1 MADESLAALAVR
13 FGADTS
19 AAEQALRQFS
29 HFFQGI
35 MKEMTEGARGRYKK
49 NVVVDEAAAQV
60 ERIKQVQTEML
71 GAQAE
76 LEAKFLQQP
85 FSRSDF
91 MKMETMRNSGYSR
104 DADAY
109 EKSLYRKQDAE
120 SAHAKA
126 MSAVQAGQLDAARA
140 FYKVYLDLT
149 ESEEQKRERLI
160 LEAAARVRKQIV
172 AENEATLAAANKTL
186 LETQITDFA
195 KRLMDM
201 TRGYKG
207 VLEGM
212 PMTSRFSP
220 MLEEGG
226 RLGVKGPEMD
236 ALQELHSMDLQLQT
250 IRAAERRANLNGEY
264 DLAVELHKMAGDME
278 ASINR
283 SVHDKNMDNIDAEAR
298 ANIQAAR
305 DGAEATKAQDA
316 ATAAARVRTAQE
328 AERKMTMDRR
338 LVLAERL
345 RETLRDPTDP
355 SKGTFAREAARLE
368 NMVRF
373 EQQISQQF
381 GDPVKALEKE
391 QKKAAAVMGRAFATG
406 NKEMFDTAARAY
418 DGFGDRI
425 KQVTE
430 QKIVSGAANARYAV
444 MNLAYGVQ
452 DAATVYETSGFAG
465 AIRASAN
472 NMTALGSLMGEAAG
486 KAGDL
491 RAAFAAPEVALIAF
505 STALMI
511 GADAYAKYQKAEK
524 EFLEQRKKIL
534 DDFNRARQ
542 DSVDAA
548 GERVDI
554 EQKLRDLETG
564 SPEQARAAVQ
574 AQGDLVE
581 QKEAELA
588 RAKELLAF
596 EEKRKNQLE
605 AQAKAAEK
613 RLADS
618 TSGNPLEATLPKGM
632 SDWLKSTRMRFEEAT
647 ADKLGIP
654 YINLADQA
662 ATARERA
669 DAANK
674 AYNDAKSRVR
684 ETTGELQKQDTLFGR
699 MVGVLQKTIGLE
711 SERGKQARDVAEF
724 EREQQ
729 EAAKNQKDRDREA
742 ERDKKRQDREKDKE
756 DRRRTKEEEAYER
769 RISDIAIAQAEK
781 IYANRQAQ
789 LKSVYDVPM
798 AGMAQAGSQEAANI
812 RARSMRREADAE
824 KKELQEQ
831 LKVSR
836 EQLDELK
843 AIREQMQPGYLVES
857 FKP

>member
-1 MADESLAALAVR
+1 MADESLAALAMR

-35 MKEMTEGARGRYKK
+35 MKDMTEGARGRYKK
-49 NVVVDEAAAQV
+49 NVVADEAAAQV

-160 LEAAARVRKQIV
+160 LEAAARVRKQLV

-236 ALQELHSMDLQLQT
+236 ALQELHRMDLQLQT

-283 SVHDKNMDNIDAEAR
+283 SVHDRNMDNIDAEAR

-338 LVLAERL
+338 LVQAERL

-381 GDPVKALEKE
+381 ADPVKALEKE

-406 NKEMFDTAARAY
+406 NKEMFDTSARAY

-472 NMTALGSLMGEAAG
+472 NMTALGSIMGEAAG

-511 GADAYAKYQKAEK
+511 GADAYARYQKAEA
-524 EFLEQRKKIL
+524 EF
-534 DDFNRARQ
+534 ARQ
-542 DSVDAA
+542 RRESMLIPKDIFAQQATAA
-548 GERVDI
+548 GEQVRQAQQVQAVRDSDYETAVNAVRAQNELVDAKQAEIDKARQRSQEAERQAKKI
-554 EQKLRDLETG
+554 EEQIRSENQARLDQEALVQGFREARPGETVGTEDESAFNARMAMLR
-564 SPEQARAAVQ
+564 EQLDAAKENARAA
-574 AQGDLVE
+574 
-581 QKEAELA
+581 KEAESGVTS
-588 RAKELLAF
+588 ELN
-596 EEKRKNQLE
+596 KQVQVLE
-605 AQAKAAEK
+605 QMIDA
-613 RLADS
+613 S
-618 TSGNPLEATLPKGM
+618 
-632 SDWLKSTRMRFEEAT
+632 EEARVANDRRLET
-647 ADKLGIP
+647 DRKVRAWEQ
-654 YINLADQA
+654 DQ
-662 ATARERA
+662 
-669 DAANK
+669 
-674 AYNDAKSRVR
+674 
-684 ETTGELQKQDTLFGR
+684 
-699 MVGVLQKTIGLE
+699 
-711 SERGKQARDVAEF
+711 
-724 EREQQ
+724 
-729 EAAKNQKDRDREA
+729 
-742 ERDKKRQDREKDKE
+742 RDKIRF
-756 DRRRTKEEEAYER
+756 
-769 RISDIAIAQAEK
+769 SDIAILQAEREV
-781 IYANRQAQ
+781 ANRQAQ

>member
-19 AAEQALRQFS
+19 AAEQSLRQFS

-60 ERIKQVQTEML
+60 ERIKQIQTEML

-76 LEAKFLQQP
+76 LEAKFSQQT

-160 LEAAARVRKQIV
+160 LEAAARVRKQLV

-236 ALQELHSMDLQLQT
+236 ALQELHRMDLQLQT

-283 SVHDKNMDNIDAEAR
+283 SVHDRNMDNIEAEAR

-305 DGAEATKAQDA
+305 DGAEATKAADA

-338 LVLAERL
+338 LVQAERL
-345 RETLRDPTDP
+345 RETLRDPADP

-472 NMTALGSLMGEAAG
+472 NMTALGSIMGEAAG

-511 GADAYAKYQKAEK
+511 GADAYARYQKAEA
-524 EFLEQRKKIL
+524 EF
-534 DDFNRARQ
+534 ARQ
-542 DSVDAA
+542 RRESMLIPKDIFAQQATAA
-548 GERVDI
+548 GEQVRQAQQVQAVRDSDYETAVNAVRAQNELVDAKQAEIDKARQRSQEAERQAKKI
-554 EQKLRDLETG
+554 EEQIRSENQARLDQEALVQGFREARPGETVGTEDESAFNARMAMLR
-564 SPEQARAAVQ
+564 EQLDAAKENARAA
-574 AQGDLVE
+574 
-581 QKEAELA
+581 KEAESGVTS
-588 RAKELLAF
+588 ELN
-596 EEKRKNQLE
+596 KQVQVLE
-605 AQAKAAEK
+605 QMIDA
-613 RLADS
+613 S
-618 TSGNPLEATLPKGM
+618 
-632 SDWLKSTRMRFEEAT
+632 EEARVANDRRLET
-647 ADKLGIP
+647 DRKVRAWEQ
-654 YINLADQA
+654 DQ
-662 ATARERA
+662 
-669 DAANK
+669 
-674 AYNDAKSRVR
+674 
-684 ETTGELQKQDTLFGR
+684 
-699 MVGVLQKTIGLE
+699 
-711 SERGKQARDVAEF
+711 
-724 EREQQ
+724 
-729 EAAKNQKDRDREA
+729 
-742 ERDKKRQDREKDKE
+742 RDKIRF
-756 DRRRTKEEEAYER
+756 
-769 RISDIAIAQAEK
+769 SDIAILQAEREV
-781 IYANRQAQ
+781 ANRQAQ

>member
-35 MKEMTEGARGRYKK
+35 MKDMTEGARGRYKK
-49 NVVVDEAAAQV
+49 NVVVDEAAAQA
-60 ERIKQVQTEML
+60 ERMKQVQNEIL

-76 LEAKFLQQP
+76 LQAKAKAQNQTLADTF
-85 FSRSDF
+85 
-91 MKMETMRNSGYSR
+91 KMEVMRNSGYGAMADDYER
-104 DADAY
+104 ALKRQKDADYALMQERKATYNKQY
-109 EKSLYRKQDAE
+109 E
-120 SAHAKA
+120 
-126 MSAVQAGQLDAARA
+126 DAAA
-140 FYKVYLDLT
+140 WHKVYLGLVET
-149 ESEEQKRERLI
+149 EEQKRARLLKDSADRI
-160 LEAAARVRKQIV
+160 RKQMV
-172 AENEATLAAANKTL
+172 ADNEATLAEASKAVL
-186 LETQITDFA
+186 QTQITDFA
-195 KRLMDM
+195 KRLMDQ

-220 MLEEGG
+220 MLEEGS

-236 ALQELHSMDLQLQT
+236 ALQELHRMDLQLQT

-264 DLAVELHKMAGDME
+264 ELAVELHKMAGDME

-338 LVLAERL
+338 LVQAERL

-355 SKGTFAREAARLE
+355 SKGTFAREALKLE

-373 EQQISQQF
+373 EQQIAQQF

-391 QKKAAAVMGRAFATG
+391 QRKAAAVMGRAFATG
-406 NKEMFDTAARAY
+406 NKEMFEIAARAY
-418 DGFGDRI
+418 DGFGDKI
-425 KQVTE
+425 KQVTD
-430 QKIVSGAANARYAV
+430 QKIVTGASNARYAV

-452 DAATVYETSGFAG
+452 DAATVFETSGFAG

-472 NMTALGSLMGEAAG
+472 NMTALGTIMGDAEA

-491 RAAFAAPEVALIAF
+491 RKAFAAPEVALIAF
-505 STALMI
+505 STALMM

-534 DDFNRARQ
+534 EDFNRARQ

-554 EQKLRDLETG
+554 EQKLRDLESG

-574 AQGDLVE
+574 AQGDLVD

-605 AQAKAAEK
+605 AAAKAAEK
-613 RLADS
+613 RL
-618 TSGNPLEATLPKGM
+618 TEATPATPFEAMLPKDM
-632 SDWLKSTRMRFEEAT
+632 SNWLKSVRMRFTEAG
-647 ADKLGIP
+647 AEKLGVP
-654 YINLADQA
+654 YKNLADEA

-729 EAAKNQKDRDREA
+729 ETAKTQKDRDREA
-742 ERDKKRQDREKDKE
+742 EREKDRQDREAKKAQ
-756 DRRRTKEEEAYER
+756 RVLTKQEEAYER

>member
-13 FGADTS
+13 FGADTT
-19 AAEQALRQFS
+19 AAEQSLRQFS

-49 NVVVDEAAAQV
+49 NVVVDEAAAQA
-60 ERIKQVQTEML
+60 ERMKQVQNEIL

-76 LEAKFLQQP
+76 LQAKAKAQNQTLADTF
-85 FSRSDF
+85 
-91 MKMETMRNSGYSR
+91 KMEVMRNSGYGAMADDYER
-104 DADAY
+104 ALKRQKDADYALMQERKATYNKQY
-109 EKSLYRKQDAE
+109 E
-120 SAHAKA
+120 
-126 MSAVQAGQLDAARA
+126 DAAA
-140 FYKVYLDLT
+140 WHKVYLGLVET
-149 ESEEQKRERLI
+149 EEQKRARLLKDSADRI
-160 LEAAARVRKQIV
+160 RKQMV
-172 AENEATLAAANKTL
+172 ADNEATLAEASKAVL
-186 LETQITDFA
+186 QTQITDFA
-195 KRLMDM
+195 KRLMDQ

-212 PMTSRFSP
+212 PVTSRFSP

-236 ALQELHSMDLQLQT
+236 ALQELHRMDLQLQT

-264 DLAVELHKMAGDME
+264 ELAVELHKMAGDME

-338 LVLAERL
+338 LVQAERL

-430 QKIVSGAANARYAV
+430 QKIVTGAANARYAV

-472 NMTALGSLMGEAAG
+472 NMTALGSIMGEAAG

-613 RLADS
+613 RFADS
-618 TSGNPLEATLPKGM
+618 TTGNPLESTLPKGM
-632 SDWLKSTRMRFEEAT
+632 SDWFKSTRMRFEEAT

-729 EAAKNQKDRDREA
+729 EAAKTQKDRDREA
-742 ERDKKRQDREKDKE
+742 EREKDRQDREAKKAQ
-756 DRRRTKEEEAYER
+756 RVLTKQEEAYER

>member
-49 NVVVDEAAAQV
+49 NVVVDEAAAQA
-60 ERIKQVQTEML
+60 ERMKQVQTEML

-85 FSRSDF
+85 FSRGDF

-109 EKSLYRKQDAE
+109 EKALYRKQDAE

-126 MSAVQAGQLDAARA
+126 MSALQSGQLEAARA

-160 LEAAARVRKQIV
+160 LEAAARVRKQLV

-195 KRLMDM
+195 KRLMDQ

-220 MLEEGG
+220 MLEEGAA
-226 RLGVKGPEMD
+226 LGVKGPEMD
-236 ALQELHSMDLQLQT
+236 ALQELHRMDLQLQT

-264 DLAVELHKMAGDME
+264 ELAVELHKMAGDME

-338 LVLAERL
+338 LVQAERL

-391 QKKAAAVMGRAFATG
+391 QRKAAAIMGHAFATG
-406 NKEMFDTAARAY
+406 NKEMFEIAGRAY

-425 KQVTE
+425 KQVTD
-430 QKIVSGAANARYAV
+430 QKIVTGASNARYAV

-452 DAATVYETSGFAG
+452 DAATVFETSGFAG

-472 NMTALGSLMGEAAG
+472 NLTALGTIMGDAG
-486 KAGDL
+486 AKAGDL
-491 RAAFAAPEVALIAF
+491 RAAFASPEVALIAF

-511 GADAYAKYQKAEK
+511 GADAYARYQKAEA
-524 EFLEQRKKIL
+524 EF
-534 DDFNRARQ
+534 ARQ
-542 DSVDAA
+542 RRESMLIPKDIFAQQATAA
-548 GERVDI
+548 GEQVRQAQKVQAVRASDYETAVNAVRAQNELVDAKQAEIDKARQRSQEAERQAKKI
-554 EQKLRDLETG
+554 EEQIRSENQARLDQEALVQGFREARPGETVGTEDESAFNARMAMLREQLEAAK
-564 SPEQARAAVQ
+564 ENARAA
-574 AQGDLVE
+574 
-581 QKEAELA
+581 KEAESGVTSELNKQVQVLEQMIDASEEA
-588 RAKELLAF
+588 RVA
-596 EEKRKNQLE
+596 ND
-605 AQAKAAEK
+605 K
-613 RLADS
+613 RLETDR
-618 TSGNPLEATLPKGM
+618 KV
-632 SDWLKSTRMRFEEAT
+632 T
-647 ADKLGIP
+647 AWEQ
-654 YINLADQA
+654 DQ
-662 ATARERA
+662 
-669 DAANK
+669 
-674 AYNDAKSRVR
+674 
-684 ETTGELQKQDTLFGR
+684 
-699 MVGVLQKTIGLE
+699 
-711 SERGKQARDVAEF
+711 
-724 EREQQ
+724 
-729 EAAKNQKDRDREA
+729 
-742 ERDKKRQDREKDKE
+742 RDKIRF
-756 DRRRTKEEEAYER
+756 
-769 RISDIAIAQAEK
+769 SDIAILQAEREV
-781 IYANRQAQ
+781 ANRQTQ
-789 LKSVYDVPM
+789 LKSVFDVPM

>member
-35 MKEMTEGARGRYKK
+35 MKDMTEGARGRYKK
-49 NVVVDEAAAQV
+49 NVVADEAAAQV

-120 SAHAKA
+120 SAYAKA

-160 LEAAARVRKQIV
+160 LEAAARFRKQLV

-316 ATAAARVRTAQE
+316 ATAAARIRTAQE
-328 AERKMTMDRR
+328 AERKMSMDSR
-338 LVLAERL
+338 LVRAERL

-355 SKGTFAREAARLE
+355 SKGTFAREAAQLE

-381 GDPVKALEKE
+381 GDPIKALEKE
-391 QKKAAAVMGRAFATG
+391 QRKAAAIMGNAFAAG
-406 NKEMFDTAARAY
+406 NRDMFDIAARAY

-430 QKIVSGAANARYAV
+430 QKIVTGAANARYAV

-472 NMTALGSLMGEAAG
+472 NLTALGTIIGDASA

-491 RAAFAAPEVALIAF
+491 RAAFASPEVALIAF
-505 STALMI
+505 STSLMI
-511 GADAYAKYQKAEK
+511 GADAYARYQKAEA
-524 EFLEQRKKIL
+524 EF
-534 DDFNRARQ
+534 ARQ
-542 DSVDAA
+542 RRESMLIPKDIFAQQATAA
-548 GERVDI
+548 GEQVRQAQQVQAVRDSDYETAVNAVRAQNDLVDAKQAEIDKARQRSQEAERQAKKI
-554 EQKLRDLETG
+554 EEQIRSENQARLDQEALVQGFREARPGETVGTEDESAFNARMAMLR
-564 SPEQARAAVQ
+564 EQLDAAKENARAA
-574 AQGDLVE
+574 
-581 QKEAELA
+581 KEAESGVTS
-588 RAKELLAF
+588 ELN
-596 EEKRKNQLE
+596 KQVQVLE
-605 AQAKAAEK
+605 QMIDA
-613 RLADS
+613 S
-618 TSGNPLEATLPKGM
+618 
-632 SDWLKSTRMRFEEAT
+632 EEARVANDRRLET
-647 ADKLGIP
+647 DRKIRDWEQ
-654 YINLADQA
+654 DQ
-662 ATARERA
+662 
-669 DAANK
+669 
-674 AYNDAKSRVR
+674 
-684 ETTGELQKQDTLFGR
+684 
-699 MVGVLQKTIGLE
+699 
-711 SERGKQARDVAEF
+711 
-724 EREQQ
+724 
-729 EAAKNQKDRDREA
+729 
-742 ERDKKRQDREKDKE
+742 RDKIRF
-756 DRRRTKEEEAYER
+756 
-769 RISDIAIAQAEK
+769 SDIAILQAEREVT
-781 IYANRQAQ
+781 NRQAQ
-789 LKSVYDVPM
+789 RKSVYDVPM

>member
-19 AAEQALRQFS
+19 AAEQSLRQFS

-160 LEAAARVRKQIV
+160 LEAAARFRKQLV

-220 MLEEGG
+220 TLEEGG

-236 ALQELHSMDLQLQT
+236 ALQELHRMDLQLQT

-328 AERKMTMDRR
+328 AERKMAMDSR
-338 LVLAERL
+338 LVRAERL
-345 RETLRDPTDP
+345 RETLRDPTDL
-355 SKGTFAREAARLE
+355 SKGTFAREAQQLE
-368 NMVRF
+368 NAVQF
-373 EQQISQQF
+373 EQMLRTRFADQSKILRDQQ
-381 GDPVKALEKE
+381 
-391 QKKAAAVMGRAFATG
+391 AAAAEVASRAL
-406 NKEMFDTAARAY
+406 KSRDKDLYAAAIQAHTY
-418 DGFGDRI
+418 F
-425 KQVTE
+425 TE
-430 QKIVSGAANARYAV
+430 QLKGNSAKIATASGTAQFAI

-452 DAATVYETSGFAG
+452 DAATVWGTSGFAG
-465 AIRASAN
+465 AVRASAN
-472 NMTALGSLMGEAAG
+472 NVASLGVLFGSAGIGAGGLAAALATPA
-486 KAGDL
+486 
-491 RAAFAAPEVALIAF
+491 VALIGL
-505 STALMI
+505 STAVML
-511 GADAYAKYQKAEK
+511 GADAWEKYKKSEEDAYQTTLKLFTREK
-524 EFLEQRKKIL
+524 EFYEKRIALAADRAQFEQRVVEVAGGG
-534 DDFNRARQ
+534 REAA
-542 DSVDAA
+542 VDAV
-548 GERVDI
+548 RQQQVLVD
-554 EQKLRDLETG
+554 
-564 SPEQARAAVQ
+564 V
-574 AQGDLVE
+574 
-581 QKEAELA
+581 KEAELNK
-588 RAKELLAF
+588 AKELAKE
-596 EEKRKNQLE
+596 EEKRVKTLDAQIARLMAQKALEERTRGPDARDKLAAFLEGKDQPEVRERIDFDEKIRQLE
-605 AQAKAAEK
+605 IQRRAAINNRAEAARAERDVQK
-613 RLADS
+613 ELDGEIERLDR
-618 TSGNPLEATLPKGM
+618 LIEA
-632 SDWLKSTRMRFEEAT
+632 SEEARVD
-647 ADKLGIP
+647 ADKR
-654 YINLADQA
+654 A
-662 ATARERA
+662 ALERE
-669 DAANK
+669 
-674 AYNDAKSRVR
+674 
-684 ETTGELQKQDTLFGR
+684 
-699 MVGVLQKTIGLE
+699 M
-711 SERGKQARDVAEF
+711 AEF
-724 EREQQ
+724 E
-729 EAAKNQKDRDREA
+729 
-742 ERDKKRQDREKDKE
+742 KDKA
-756 DRRRTKEEEAYER
+756 DKVRF
-769 RISDIAIAQAEK
+769 SDIAILQAERQV
-781 IYANRQAQ
+781 ANLQTQ